1 MAADHNDSKNTDKK
15 EKNYRSRYD
24 VNRPCYREDETHY
37 VYEEWVQTGENMGC
51 YRKTALTVGEGDVT
65 LELLDYLQGTDNSEV
80 QDQEDDIRN
89 KEKLAENIPVAAPS
103 YEDEL
108 CAEEKE
114 EVNPLLKAFN
124 EKVRPHLTEDQMN
137 LIYDRYGRNLSLEE
151 IAAELP
157 PGKDGKPVSHQ
168 AVTNRL
174 NRIFA
179 KVKKYMAE
187 E

>member
-1 MAADHNDSKNTDKK
+1 MAADHKDSKNTDKK

-37 VYEEWVQTGENMGC
+37 VYEEWVQTGEKAGC

-65 LELLDYLQGTDNSEV
+65 LELLDYLQGTDNSEA

-89 KEKLAENIPVAAPS
+89 QEKLAENIPVAAPS

-108 CAEEKE
+108 YGDEKE

-124 EKVRPHLTEDQMN
+124 EKVRPHLNEDQMN

>member
-1 MAADHNDSKNTDKK
+1 MAADHNDSKTNEKK

-37 VYEEWVQTGENMGC
+37 VYEEWVQTSENMGC

-89 KEKLAENIPVAAPS
+89 KEKLAENIPTAAPS

-108 CAEEKE
+108 CADEAE
-114 EVNPLLKAFN
+114 EVSPLLKAFN
-124 EKVRPHLTEDQMN
+124 EKVLPHLTEDQIN